1 MQNNSNLTLL
11 ELFLNFLVTFASI
24 GSIFDQICL
33 LLWAPSLVQLWVTL
47 WVPWEVH
54 PAHKSEATA
63 GDQNALGEKSPRPNG
78 GPKVY
83 KEKPA

>member
-1 MQNNSNLTLL
+1 MFFGTC
-11 ELFLNFLVTFASI
+11 FNFLITFASL
-24 GSIFDQICL
+24 GSIFDQIGS
-33 LLWAPSLVQLWVTL
+33 LLWAQSLDHLWVTW

-63 GDQNALGEKSPRPNG
+63 GDQNALGAKSPRPNG